1 MTKNNL
7 KYSICKTLLL
17 CILQAAG
24 IGVFARQAVSHS
36 DSVQALETDS
46 LTPGYLGNFELSDSL
61 KNDSIRAAF
70 IADSIATL
78 NKQQLEQFEKAVAP
92 GEMALLSAD
101 SVTVVPEAVVEN
113 PKVWIPDANRATW
126 FAVIFPG
133 GGQIYNRK
141 YWKLPIIYGGFAGC
155 AYALN
160 WNSNML
166 KDYTEAYADLLS
178 GDPNRTSWE
187 SYLRTGQSKEQ
198 LQAQLKR
205 GRDYY
210 RRYRDISIFA
220 FIGVYLISIIDAYVD
235 AELSNF
241 DVGPDL
247 SMKISP
253 AIINSQPN
261 NRRLNGSAVGMQL
274 SFRF

>member
-1 MTKNNL
+1 MTKINIKHKL
-7 KYSICKTLLL
+7 HKALLL
-17 CILQAAG
+17 CILQVAG
-24 IGVFARQAVSHS
+24 IGVFAQEPVSL
-36 DSVQALETDS
+36 QTDS
-46 LTPGYLGNFELSDSL
+46 MIVVQPIDSLAPVELGNFVLLDSL
-61 KNDSIRAAF
+61 NNDSIRAAF
-70 IADSIATL
+70 IADSIAIL
-78 NKQQLEQFEKAVAP
+78 NQQNLDLFEEEVAP
-92 GEMALLSAD
+92 QDMTLLSAD
-101 SVTVVPEAVVEN
+101 SVTVVPES
-113 PKVWIPDANRATW
+113 PRVWIPDSNKATW

-178 GDPNRTSWE
+178 GDPNRNSWK
-187 SYLRTGQSKEQ
+187 SYARQGQSTDQ
-198 LQAQLKR
+198 LQQQLRR

-247 SMKISP
+247 SMKINP
-253 AIINSQPN
+253 TIINTEPN
-261 NRRLNGSAVGMQL
+261 GRRNSGAVGMQL